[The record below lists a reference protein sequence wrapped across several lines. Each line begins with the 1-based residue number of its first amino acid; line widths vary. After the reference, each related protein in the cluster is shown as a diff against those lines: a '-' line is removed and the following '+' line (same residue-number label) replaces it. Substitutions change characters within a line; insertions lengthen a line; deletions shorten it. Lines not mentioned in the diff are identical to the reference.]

1 MKFISRLMPRE
12 ARFFA
17 LFNEHAGHV
26 RDGGTA
32 MVDLLA
38 HYDDPIARG
47 KYSDL
52 IETLEHKADR
62 VTRDTIALLHTTFVT
77 PFDRDDIHRLI
88 SRMDDVLDLIQD
100 AGESMIL
107 YDIRTISPEARQLAE
122 TLRRCCERLNAAVT
136 LLDAM
141 SNAPAILT
149 ICREIDELESDAD
162 RVMRAAISTLFRT
175 EADTRQLIKMK
186 AVYELL
192 EEATDRCQDVANLIE
207 SLVLENG

>member
-12 ARFFA
+12 GRFFEH
-17 LFNEHAGHV
+17 FNAHAGHV
-26 RDGGTA
+26 RDGGIA

-38 HYDDPIARG
+38 HYDDPIARS

-62 VTRDTIALLHTTFVT
+62 VTRDTISLLHTTFVT

-107 YDIRTISPEARQLAE
+107 YDIRTITPEVRQLAE
-122 TLRRCCERLNAAVT
+122 TLRRCCERQYAAVI

-141 SNAPAILT
+141 ANAPAILS

-162 RVMRAAISTLFRT
+162 RIMRAAISALFRS
-175 EADTRQLIKMK
+175 ESDTRQLIKMK

-207 SLVLENG
+207 SLVLENA

>member
-141 SNAPAILT
+141 SNAPAILA